1 MVYTG
6 LVPSKTDFAEVSSA
20 AVSIILYINSFK
32 YTDSYKGGEDSD
44 VREWRG
50 GQ

>member
-1 MVYTG
+1 M
-6 LVPSKTDFAEVSSA
+6 PSKTGIAEVSSA

-44 VREWRG
+44 VRERRG
-50 GQ
+50 GL

>member
-1 MVYTG
+1 MPT
-6 LVPSKTDFAEVSSA
+6 KTDVADVSSA
-20 AVSIILYINSFK
+20 AIINILYINSFK

-44 VREWRG
+44 MREWRG

>member
-1 MVYTG
+1 M
-6 LVPSKTDFAEVSSA
+6 PSKTDFAEVSSA

-32 YTDSYKGGEDSD
+32 YTDSCKGGEDSD

-50 GQ
+50 G

>member
-1 MVYTG
+1 MPTKIELLKSPQQLKYY
-6 LVPSKTDFAEVSSA
+6 
-20 AVSIILYINSFK
+20 LYMNSFK
-32 YTDSYKGGEDSD
+32 YTDSCKGGEDSD